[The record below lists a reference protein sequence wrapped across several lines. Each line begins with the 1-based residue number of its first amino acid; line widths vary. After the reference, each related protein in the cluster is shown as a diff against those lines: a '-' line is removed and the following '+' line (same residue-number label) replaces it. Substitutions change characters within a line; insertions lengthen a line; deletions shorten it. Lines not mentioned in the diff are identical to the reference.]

1 MKLQVKIRTYRL
13 LDLISKRV
21 GDAKYDGY
29 YGWLANELANPAENE
44 IKTYHLKDRRYKF
57 TMDSPLSHYGN
68 AAVGH
73 EIAIE
78 RGGEVIKAKILN
90 FIRDLSTGAGT
101 YVLSILDT
109 KEQALLHDTFNLP
122 KSE

>member
-1 MKLQVKIRTYRL
+1 MKLQAKIRTYRL

-21 GDAKYDGY
+21 GGEKYDGY
-29 YGWLANELANPAENE
+29 YAWLANELANQAKNE
-44 IKTYHLKDRRYKF
+44 IKTFYLKDRRYKF
-57 TMDSPLSHYGN
+57 TIDSPLSRYGN

-78 RGGEVIKAKILN
+78 RGGKVIRAKILN
-90 FIRDLSTGAGT
+90 FVRDLSNGAGT
-101 YVLSILDT
+101 YVLSILGT